1 MASSLPPDTAI
12 FNVRVS
18 VFQRSAG
25 RSAVA
30 AAAYRSASKL
40 TDERIGETFDYRK
53 KKAEDSFIL
62 APPDAP
68 AWAYDRAELWNR
80 VEAAEKRKDAV
91 VAREV
96 LITIPRDIPPEDRR
110 AFAEAA
116 VAPYVA
122 AGAIVDVAVHCPA
135 DVYGDEQPHIHVMLA
150 PRCLDASHPTGFA
163 KTRNAVLTSMFESG
177 GRHGGG
183 ERGDALK
190 AERERIASLMNR
202 FLSAVGSARRAD
214 HRTNAARGLHDREPE
229 PTMGEERKAAVFKRK
244 KHDRKSA
251 LVAGIRNTRIQENQ
265 LLETEEEIMAT
276 NPTRQARSGIRPRSR
291 VDFKTKLLKEHF
303 PDLPNVQ
310 GWAEN
315 LHFIDA
321 TIPGALRLATNDG
334 GHLEIRGRFA
344 KVFGQRGQAD
354 GLADALRARDDL
366 DDIERL
372 EELKSLRRK
381 GNGARPKRNPDEVP
395 SLAAEKVE
403 SIADR
408 WRSRGFHKVTE
419 SNDGCWI
426 EIGRCRIQ
434 DLGDELRIHGPAV
447 SDAAVRAMLAKA
459 VDEWDSSLEIFGS
472 REFKDQAWLEA
483 QRQGVTVY
491 DQATGELYQPS
502 EEIKKKFEADAQRL
516 RSEGD
521 EIAAIKSHKAMAALV
536 LETAAGDPA
545 ALKKLKANDKD
556 LADFVTLHL
565 DDEQRGRLVGKP
577 EADVVPALPAF
588 RYYGKAAR
596 LDEDEKRKREG
607 FAPDYALTPEEEL
620 TLADDAAAEERR
632 PR

>member
-1 MASSLPPDTAI
+1 MATSLPPDTAI

-30 AAAYRSASKL
+30 AAAYRSASRL
-40 TDERIGETFDYRK
+40 TDERIGETFDYTK
-53 KKAEDSFIL
+53 KRAEDSFIL

-68 AWAYDRAELWNR
+68 AWAYDRAQLWNR

-96 LITIPRDIPPEDRR
+96 LITIPRDIPADARR

-116 VAPYVA
+116 VASYVA
-122 AGAIVDVAVHCPA
+122 AGAVVDVAIHCPA
-135 DVYGDEQPHIHVMLA
+135 DVYGEEQPHIHVMLA
-150 PRCLDASHPTGFA
+150 SRCVDASELSGFA
-163 KTRNAVLTSMFESG
+163 KTRNAVLTAMFESG

-190 AERERIASLMNR
+190 AERERIAGIMNR
-202 FLSAVGSARRAD
+202 FLESAGSARRAD

-229 PTMGEERKAAVFKRK
+229 PTMGESRLATVKKRK
-244 KHDRKSA
+244 RHDRKSV

-276 NPTRQARSGIRPRSR
+276 TALKQADNGIRPRSR
-291 VDFKTKLLKEHF
+291 VNFKQKLLRERF
-303 PDLPNVQ
+303 PGLRNAA

-321 TIPGALRLATNDG
+321 NTPGLIRIATKDG
-334 GHLEIRGRFA
+334 GHLEIRGRLA
-344 KVFGQRGQAD
+344 RVFGQRGQAD
-354 GLADALRARDDL
+354 ALADALRAADDL

-381 GNGARPKRNPDEVP
+381 GNGVRPKRDPDEVP
-395 SLAAEKVE
+395 QLPAEKVE
-403 SIADR
+403 SIADK
-408 WRSRGFHKVTE
+408 WRSRGFTKITE
-419 SNDGCWI
+419 APDGVWI
-426 EIGRCRIQ
+426 EIGKCRLQ
-434 DLGDELRIHGPAV
+434 DLGDELRIHGPAA
-447 SDAAVRAMLAKA
+447 SDAAVRAMLSKA
-459 VDEWDSSLEIFGS
+459 VDEWDSSLEVFGD
-472 REFKDQAWLEA
+472 RAFKDATWLEA

-491 DQATGELYQPS
+491 DQATGQLYEPS
-502 EEIKKKFEADAQRL
+502 EEVRKKFEADHHRARA
-516 RSEGD
+516 EGD
-521 EIAAIKSHKAMAALV
+521 EMAALKAHKAMASLV
-536 LETAAGDPA
+536 LEAAAGDSA
-545 ALKKLKANDKD
+545 ALKKLQANDKD
-556 LADFVTLHL
+556 LADFITMHL

-577 EADVVPALPAF
+577 EADVVAALPSFRAF
-588 RYYGKAAR
+588 GKTAR
-596 LDEDEKRKREG
+596 QDDDEKRKREG
-607 FAPDYALTPEEEL
+607 LPAF
-620 TLADDAAAEERR
+620 ADDYETAPGEGGDDYEERR